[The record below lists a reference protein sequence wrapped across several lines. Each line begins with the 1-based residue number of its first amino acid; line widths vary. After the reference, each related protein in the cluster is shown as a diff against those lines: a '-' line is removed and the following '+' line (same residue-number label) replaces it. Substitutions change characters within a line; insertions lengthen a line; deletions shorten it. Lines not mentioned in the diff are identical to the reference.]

1 VNLTVAEIVEA
12 TGGELVAGSAHAVAS
27 SFVIDSRVL
36 EPGGCFVALRAER
49 DGHEFVADAF
59 LRGATVAL
67 VSQAV
72 EAPAGG
78 SVVRVADP
86 LAALADL
93 ARAARESAL
102 ATAEIVGVTGS
113 AGKTATKDLTAAAL
127 RPARRVHA
135 SPGSFNNEAGL
146 PLTLLTADPAT
157 EVVVA
162 EMGARFAGNIA
173 ELCAI
178 ARPTV
183 GVITHVGL
191 AHAGH
196 LGGREG
202 IARVKGELLDALPAS
217 GFAVLNADDEHSRP
231 LVGRTAARVLRA
243 GSSREADVRVL
254 DITLD
259 EELRPSFR
267 LESPWGEAKVALG
280 VRGLHQVSNAALA
293 ATVALALGVPLDDAA
308 EGLGRA
314 TTAAWRMELTRSP
327 DGVTVLNDAYNSS
340 PTSAAAALRALVALP
355 VPGRHVAVLGEMRE
369 LGDHAEAEHATLGR
383 IATELGIDTVVAVG
397 AVSGAIR
404 SGAIGSGAS
413 APTRVVEVADAG
425 AALGALETLV
435 GPGDAVL
442 VKASRAV
449 GLERVAEVLSGGTTD
464 R

>member
-1 VNLTVAEIVEA
+1 VDLTAAEIVEA
-12 TGGELVAGSAHAVAS
+12 TGGELVAGSAHALAS

-67 VSQAV
+67 VSQPVDVALP
-72 EAPAGG
+72 APA
-78 SVVRVADP
+78 SAVVRVADP
-86 LAALADL
+86 FAALADL
-93 ARAARESAL
+93 ARTVRAGVLAR
-102 ATAEIVGVTGS
+102 AEVVGVTGS
-113 AGKTATKDLTAAAL
+113 AGKTVTKDLTAAAL

-146 PLTLLTADPAT
+146 PITLLSADPTT

-173 ELCAI
+173 ELCEI

-183 GVITHVGL
+183 GVVTHVGL
-191 AHAGH
+191 AHAEH

-202 IARVKGELLDALPAS
+202 ITRVKGELLDALPAS
-217 GFAVLNADDEHSRP
+217 GVAVLNADDEHSRP
-231 LVGRTAARVLRA
+231 LAARTAARILRA
-243 GSSREADVRVL
+243 GAAPSADVRTV

-267 LESPWGEAKVALG
+267 LETPWGDAKVGLA

-293 ATVALALGVPLDDAA
+293 ATAALALGVPVDDVAD
-308 EGLGRA
+308 GLA
-314 TTAAWRMELTRSP
+314 TASSAVWRMELVRSP

-340 PTSAAAALRALVALP
+340 PTSAAAALRALAALP
-355 VPGRHVAVLGEMRE
+355 VAGRRIAVLGEMRE
-369 LGDHAEAEHATLGR
+369 LGEHADAEHAR
-383 IATELGIDTVVAVG
+383 IGELAAVLGIDTVVAVG
-397 AVSGAIR
+397 APA
-404 SGAIGSGAS
+404 GAIGAGAS
-413 APTRVVEVADAG
+413 GVRQFLAVADVDEAL
-425 AALGALETLV
+425 AALAGLV
-435 GPGDAVL
+435 GPDDAVL

-449 GLERVAEVLSGGTTD
+449 GLERVAEVLSGGTTN